1 VKLNVEGFD
10 GFESGS
16 KSMEDGDSAIEPEY
30 YVQQKGM
37 IQTMMSGYVDRIV
50 SNFTITTSNIL
61 NCLYSDTLHALSMS
75 RLS

>member
-1 VKLNVEGFD
+1 MKLNVEGFD

-50 SNFTITTSNIL
+50 SNLDDRFVE
-61 NCLYSDTLHALSMS
+61 SDHVSKFFVPS
-75 RLS
+75 CIVSDEK